1 MTNGDDWVDFSEYV
15 RLLRH
20 SWLTLALFL
29 IAGLLAAWV
38 ATRLQDPVYESQ
50 LELVLE
56 RPQAGILAD
65 EGTSMA
71 RMDDTF
77 YETQIRILRS
87 ELLLREALHIMTNG
101 TASLP
106 DADASPDGTVLIDDA
121 AAMSGSGAL
130 YDDHVAVPPYVS
142 TKSPT
147 ELLRELASGLR
158 IDNLSRTRIFS
169 IQTRSSDPIFAAA
182 SANAL
187 AKAYAGY
194 VSKAFASS
202 TERTFVLLRKQTD
215 EASRRI
221 KVAAEALLNFK
232 RESEVNSLTDPSSTS
247 SALDAAAQKSIRERL
262 AMSDPDLAGL
272 RDELTQ
278 VELSIRAQSGRYQAK
293 HPVMAELI
301 ARRNALNQRM
311 SKLEDQVF
319 ANWQRKHSQERSD
332 IEYSMLEQDLD
343 ATRKLHDLLV
353 GKLKE
358 LDFSKEAPVASV
370 RILKRALPA
379 TTPDS
384 PRPMVNLPLGAAS
397 GLCLGLLVA
406 MVKVRDHARRI
417 TVTTC
422 ERLASAP
429 VLGWLP
435 HFENPQAL
443 NAVLRGDDTQSAEA
457 ESFRALRTA
466 VDGLCQPGGNIILIT
481 SPSRGD
487 GKSTVSTCLAQS
499 FSTLGRSVLLV
510 DVDLRRGRLHQVL
523 LREETQSPGLSEYLA
538 GDETVGAVSLDP
550 HLSFMPCGKPSANPA
565 EILAS
570 PRMEEFMLRMSQTY
584 HIVLLDSPPLLP
596 VTDAS
601 LLARFTDVR
610 LMVVRNEVTETEAF
624 TLASRMFG
632 NLGYNLTGVI
642 VNDVKADER
651 SQYGYYRHSYGSE
664 KQPVA

>member
-20 SWLTLALFL
+20 SWLTLVLFV

-56 RPQAGILAD
+56 RPQTGILAD
-65 EGTSMA
+65 EGAAFA

-87 ELLLREALHIMTNG
+87 ELLLREALHILTNG
-101 TASLP
+101 TATLA
-106 DADASPDGTVLIDDA
+106 DADPAPDGALLIEDEA
-121 AAMSGSGAL
+121 AAAGSGVL
-130 YDDHVAVPPYVS
+130 YDDRAAMPPYVS
-142 TKSPT
+142 AKSPT
-147 ELLRELASGLR
+147 ELLQEFAAGLR
-158 IDNLSRTRIFS
+158 IDNLPRTRIFS
-169 IQTRSSDPIFAAA
+169 IRTRSSDPVFAAA
-182 SANAL
+182 SANSL

-232 RESEVNSLTDPSSTS
+232 RESEVNALTDPSGTS
-247 SALDAAAQKSIRERL
+247 GALDAAAQKSIRERL

-301 ARRNALNQRM
+301 ARRNALNQRI

-332 IEYSMLEQDLD
+332 IEYSMLEQDLE

-370 RILKRALPA
+370 RILKRAMPPTA
-379 TTPDS
+379 PDS
-384 PRPMVNLPLGAAS
+384 PRPLVNLPLGAAS

-406 MVKVRDHARRI
+406 MVRVRDHARRI
-417 TVTTC
+417 TVSTC
-422 ERLASAP
+422 ERLATAP

-499 FSTLGRSVLLV
+499 FATLGRSVLLV
-510 DVDLRRGRLHQVL
+510 DVDMRRGRLHQVL
-523 LREETQSPGLSEYLA
+523 LREEAKGLSEFLA

-570 PRMEEFMLRMSQTY
+570 PRMEEFMLRMSQTH